1 MEKRTI
7 LAVVLSVSILLIW
20 SYLFPT
26 KQAPQMP
33 APLPDQQA
41 PVQTITPVQTAPA
54 QQAAS
59 IPVQP
64 IAPTYAGGS
73 DVIIETDLYRA
84 VFSTRGAIVK
94 SWELK
99 KYDDKDGNP
108 VSLLKDRGVIPPL
121 GILFEDE
128 NRNLPQQVIYG
139 TTSDSLVLSERGKQS
154 GEIVFSY
161 SENGLSIT
169 KRFVFHNND
178 YKVDFSIHTQNVP
191 SYMVPIGTDFGVYDK
206 DQREHKGP
214 ILLLDTDKEDFDD
227 GLESPEYFTGNISW
241 IAQEDNYF
249 TAALIPLTP
258 IEGVSVWKER
268 AAAEIA
274 FKLKPQDHSFIFYA
288 GPKEYDR
295 LKNLD
300 SGLEHI
306 VDFGWFTVVALPL
319 FLVLKYFYE
328 LTGNYGW
335 AIILLTII
343 TRVPF
348 IPILMKSQKSMKKMQ
363 KVQPLMAEIKEKYKK
378 DSAKMQKEM
387 TALYKK
393 HKVNPIGG
401 CLPMFLQI
409 PVFIALFNVLQKA
422 IELRGA
428 PFILWITDLSLK
440 DPYYVFPIVMGATMV
455 LQQKMTPSAM
465 DPKQAKMMMLMQIV
479 FTFMFLTFSSGLV
492 LYWLVNNILGI
503 AQQFY
508 ANKKAD

>member
-7 LAVVLSVSILLIW
+7 LAVVLSVSILIIW
-20 SYLFPT
+20 SYLFPNEQT
-26 KQAPQMP
+26 PQRP
-33 APLPDQQA
+33 APLPEQQA
-41 PVQTITPVQTAPA
+41 PVQTAAPAQPASVQQPTATPVQPMAP
-54 QQAAS
+54 S
-59 IPVQP
+59 
-64 IAPTYAGGS
+64 YAGGN
-73 DVIIETDLYRA
+73 DVTVETDLYKA
-84 VFSTRGAIVK
+84 VISTRGAIIK

-108 VSLLKDRGVIPPL
+108 LVLLKDRSVVPSL

-128 NRNLPQQVIYG
+128 NRNLPQQLIYS
-139 TTSDSLVLSERGKQS
+139 TTKNSLDLSERGIQS

-161 SENGLSIT
+161 NENGLSIT
-169 KRFVFHNND
+169 KRFIFHNND
-178 YKVDFSIHTQNVP
+178 YKVDFAISTQNVP
-191 SYMVPIGTDFGVYDK
+191 SYMVPIGTDFGVYNK

-214 ILLLDTDKEDFDD
+214 ILLIDTDKESFEDD
-227 GLESPEYFTGNISW
+227 MESAEYFTGNISW

-319 FLVLKYFYE
+319 FLVLKYFYSIF
-328 LTGNYGW
+328 GNYGW
-335 AIILLTII
+335 AIVVLTIV

-378 DSAKMQKEM
+378 DAAKMQKEM

-428 PFILWITDLSLK
+428 PFIFWITDLSLK

-465 DPKQAKMMMLMQIV
+465 DPKQAKMMMLMPIV
-479 FTFMFLTFSSGLV
+479 FTFMFLSFSSGLV